1 VEGGSFQGARA
12 GYVFK
17 KAQFG
22 VGYYRDTKGA
32 TAEHSTGG
40 GNGSDSSS
48 SSSSSSSTSKGDGKG
63 GDIVGRMAA
72 DDGTPLPDLREV
84 SPLCRE
90 HGYVAITA
98 DGGVLK
104 KVLRRAAHG
113 SGGAGRRR
121 QQQDEE
127 EAAEMSADSDAW
139 APHMPVEG
147 CPCAVQY
154 IGRLYGSDPPPRPSE
169 EQGDA
174 EGGSTSASQP
184 PPPPPPPP
192 PQQQHYP
199 PPGGGAI
206 FETTRDLVGGVHI
219 GGTDD
224 PLQFQLLRGKWVRG
238 ADVAVATM
246 EVGELASFVLRGDYA
261 FGAAGL
267 PPRVLPHA
275 CVELEVE
282 LLSFGAATPR
292 FPSQAE
298 LADGKRRREAEER
311 ALAAAQ
317 PPPPSA
323 AAKAAGAAAQREVAN
338 GLFRAG
344 EYEAA
349 RKAYDSAFVHVFCTK
364 EEWEGCLSEAEQG
377 SLQRAKLPLHLN
389 RAMCKLKLGRVED
402 AEWDCE
408 KAIALAEALA
418 GEPPCVKGHFR
429 RGMVFTEKLRQEL
442 RKERDGEYWDVARGA
457 RHVAEARA
465 SFGAASAAIVEVAEA
480 AAAAAAAADAADAAA
495 AASAAR
501 KKEESAVKK
510 ALRELA
516 TLEVQ
521 LKRHTATYKSD
532 QKALFRDKIIGKLD
546 AKNKSAAAREH
557 AAAAKGEEKAYDDM
571 PALDDSEDD
580 DDGQ

>member
-1 VEGGSFQGARA
+1 
-12 GYVFK
+12 
-17 KAQFG
+17 
-22 VGYYRDTKGA
+22 
-32 TAEHSTGG
+32 
-40 GNGSDSSS
+40 
-48 SSSSSSSTSKGDGKG
+48 
-63 GDIVGRMAA
+63 M
-72 DDGTPLPDLREV
+72 
-84 SPLCRE
+84 
-90 HGYVAITA
+90 
-98 DGGVLK
+98 
-104 KVLRRAAHG
+104 
-113 SGGAGRRR
+113 
-121 QQQDEE
+121 
-127 EAAEMSADSDAW
+127 
-139 APHMPVEG
+139 
-147 CPCAVQY
+147 
-154 IGRLYGSDPPPRPSE
+154 
-169 EQGDA
+169 
-174 EGGSTSASQP
+174 
-184 PPPPPPPP
+184 
-192 PQQQHYP
+192 
-199 PPGGGAI
+199 
-206 FETTRDLVGGVHI
+206 
-219 GGTDD
+219 
-224 PLQFQLLRGKWVRG
+224 
-238 ADVAVATM
+238 AVATM

-267 PPRVLPHA
+267 PPRVRPHA

-298 LADGKRRREAEER
+298 LAAGKRRREEEER

-317 PPPPSA
+317 PPPPTA

-344 EYEAA
+344 DYEAA

-364 EEWEGCLSEAEQG
+364 EEWEGVLSEAEQG

-408 KAIALAEALA
+408 KAIALAEAQGP
-418 GEPPCVKGHFR
+418 GELPLLVKGHFR
-429 RGMVFTEKLRQEL
+429 RGMVFAEKLRQEL
-442 RKERDGEYWDVARGA
+442 RKELDGEYWDVERGA

-480 AAAAAAAADAADAAA
+480 AAAAAAANAADAADAAA
-495 AASAAR
+495 AAAAASAAK

-557 AAAAKGEEKAYDDM
+557 AAAAKGAEKAYDDM

-580 DDGQ
+580 S